1 MWIFRESFPGRASSL
16 CKDHE
21 AGMGLQVRG
30 TARKLLHVEWSERRE
45 EWEEVKS
52 ERNRDQIVSSSCGLL

>member
-1 MWIFRESFPGRASSL
+1 
-16 CKDHE
+16 
-21 AGMGLQVRG
+21 MGLQVRG

-52 ERNRDQIVSSSCGLL
+52 ERSRDQIVSSSCGLL